1 MKKSLIFIFFFVFIS
16 SLFSQPK
23 KINFENLPELT
34 SLSPYNDIFKEY
46 ISIVDDNYKLSTKS
60 QSPLIIFFTYKATK
74 DFSKLSQI
82 SARTNILYD
91 TIATLNNLNEFTQN
105 LEGKTILLPTVQGLF
120 VSSSPKNNTQ
130 ILLFEKYKSH
140 FEDEGIISFS
150 INDELFYFF
159 SGLRFDSTERAF
171 FTDSSMILPVKKD
184 SFYISSKFG
193 KRISPVTGTW
203 KDHNGIDFACN
214 EDTPVMAAKDG
225 EVTYAGYDPTFGNC
239 IIILHSDKKTTSVYA
254 HLNTMKVKQGQKVF
268 KGDVIALSGN
278 TGKTTGP
285 HLHFEIRTDGVAQNP
300 EQFLPKIE

>member
-1 MKKSLIFIFFFVFIS
+1 MKKFFILLFSFIFLFP
-16 SLFSQPK
+16 LFSQSK
-23 KINFENLPELT
+23 KIKFENLPELT

-46 ISIVDDNYKLSTKS
+46 ISIVDDNYKLSIKGES
-60 QSPLIIFFTYKATK
+60 QLILFFSYTATK

-91 TIATLNNLNEFTQN
+91 TLATLNNINEFTEN
-105 LEGKTILLPTVQGLF
+105 LEGKTLVLPTVQGLF
-120 VSSSPKNNTQ
+120 VSENPKTNTQ
-130 ILLFEKYKSH
+130 ILLYEKYKSR
-140 FEDEGIISFS
+140 FDEEGLLSFS
-150 INDELFYFF
+150 LGDEIFYFF
-159 SGLRFDSTERAF
+159 PGQRFDSTDRAF

-214 EDTPVMAAKDG
+214 EGTQVMAVKDG
-225 EVTYAGYDPTFGNC
+225 TVTYSGFDSTFGNC
-239 IIILHSDKKTTSVYA
+239 IIILHNDSKTTSVYA
-254 HLNTMKVKQGQKVF
+254 HLKSLKVKKGQRVS

-278 TGKTTGP
+278 TGQTTGP

-300 EQFLPKIE
+300 EQFLPSVE